1 MNYEKN
7 RKGLYN
13 DLKKDGVTR
22 KDYPTFKK
30 AYYDNKPGFEKLWDV
45 CVEEKYYTPDK
56 EKKFYE
62 AHACDYNW
70 AKSVSHCSDSTTTIE
85 KCQKDI
91 KSLTDK
97 GYTRVTQ
104 EYYESKTE
112 DAYYK
117 QRYFCKANNQYSYY
131 LKSKK
136 ATSDQD
142 GNSDDNV
149 SPGPVNTR
157 YQDCTGKKTRF
168 NGCRDTDGIISKVQG
183 CIGVKQDGYFG
194 PKTESALQAK
204 TGKEV
209 FTTDDVES
217 ICKGSESPEIFMP
230 MTTEDKVEYFRDLAK
245 KNRIYP
251 KGIIHKRPNGD
262 VAYVIKYVNQE
273 PSPLDSSLSLGQQV
287 NMGDIEKGSYDVIYH
302 FAPKTKK
309 DQGIWTRLIV
319 DTRYGEKKL
328 KLQTPDEDMTWE
340 PDPEMDT
347 DIFMESKLKSI
358 LKNVLLEQQ
367 YEGLN
372 VKIPNRK
379 SNVSGNQGQG
389 NQAQGQPG
397 GQTTTGG
404 GTSQTQQGSV
414 SSQNTTTFDRD
425 SETIKAVGNIKNR
438 AIKIIDSWDQYND
451 GLKLTLKNGIR
462 FGLKGELNKNIDS
475 ARDEINSV
483 DPKDFCDTEIQE
495 RLESKKKE
503 LERQKKEKTDLLTNE
518 DKVFITQLEGIFN
531 EIKVAC
537 KKVDDLESQSLQ
549 SSQGPQTQQSTQ
561 TQQGSSS
568 TTSQTQQGSSNTS
581 TTTQTNKPEELT
593 QNEPTELSEE
603 QCRNLVV
610 QYLYGAISTSMYG
623 NVGTEMATGK
633 ILEPNVIKNRMCGCR
648 IKYGFDNIKIKKDD
662 FTGKY
667 QLDPKLLKFGSND
680 VLNWK
685 EIKELIQTGVD
696 KKFFRTDK
704 GELTIGRKYRDSSFG
719 EAGMC
724 KGQINESISK
734 TVKSHIFEVIN
745 KKKKLTE
752 SIVNKITKRIG

>member
-1 MNYEKN
+1 MAETKDWQYKKKTGEWVDCTKKQAVAWKKKGYEI
-7 RKGLYN
+7 RK
-13 DLKKDGVTR
+13 KPKDESE
-22 KDYPTFKK
+22 D
-30 AYYDNKPGFEKLWDV
+30 
-45 CVEEKYYTPDK
+45 
-56 EKKFYE
+56 
-62 AHACDYNW
+62 
-70 AKSVSHCSDSTTTIE
+70 TIE
-85 KCQKDI
+85 KCNSDI

-97 GYTRVTQ
+97 GYIRVDQTT
-104 EYYESKTE
+104 YNSKTE
-112 DAYYK
+112 ETHYK
-117 QRYFCKANNQYSYY
+117 QRYFCKSNKKYSYF
-131 LKSKK
+131 LKRKEV
-136 ATSDQD
+136 TPDPD
-142 GNSDDNV
+142 DNSDDNV

-157 YQDCTGKKTRF
+157 YQDCTGKKIRF
-168 NGCRDTDGIISKVQG
+168 NGCKDTDGIISKVQG

-209 FTTDDVES
+209 FTTDEVDT
-217 ICKGSESPEIFMP
+217 ICKGSESPEIFIP
-230 MTTEDKVEYFRDLAK
+230 MTTEDKVEYFKDLAK

-379 SNVSGNQGQG
+379 SNVSSNQGQG
-389 NQAQGQPG
+389 TQVQPG
-397 GQTTTGG
+397 AQTTTGG
-404 GTSQTQQGSV
+404 GTSQTQQGGQTSMNTKPDPV
-414 SSQNTTTFDRD
+414 KVKEIIEPIKGKTLQLLADIQNDPKFKIGAKEEDKKQLNVAIETLKDFDTTKACEESSIKMIDDNIKFID
-425 SETIKAVGNIKNR
+425 ETIKKNE
-438 AIKIIDSWDQYND
+438 S
-451 GLKLTLKNGIR
+451 T
-462 FGLKGELNKNIDS
+462 FGAASLIAKMK
-475 ARDEINSV
+475 
-483 DPKDFCDTEIQE
+483 
-495 RLESKKKE
+495 
-503 LERQKKEKTDLLTNE
+503 
-518 DKVFITQLEGIFN
+518 
-531 EIKVAC
+531 EIKVNLQ
-537 KKVDDLESQSLQ
+537 KVKSECQKLQSEVQSQSGQ
-549 SSQGPQTQQSTQ
+549 VNQTQQSNQ

-568 TTSQTQQGSSNTS
+568 TTSQTQQGASNTS

-593 QNEPTELSEE
+593 QNKPTELSEE
-603 QCRNLVV
+603 QCRDLVV
-610 QYLYGAISTSMYG
+610 QYLYGAISTSTYG
-623 NVGTEMATGK
+623 DVGTEMSANK

-648 IKYGFDNIKIKKDD
+648 IKYGFDNIEIKKDD